1 MSEAEVVPVA
11 PDMVVSETLGG
22 YDLLRRLG
30 SGGMAE
36 VHLARA
42 NGIEGFQKLV
52 VLKQILP
59 HLSRDK
65 HFVRMFLEE
74 ARVAA
79 LLDHPNVVQVFDLGK
94 EEGEYFFTMEFVY
107 GENLQ
112 GLLKGLRKVGQPLA
126 FEHVVT
132 IGLGVAAG
140 LHYAHERVGF
150 DGRPLGIVH
159 RDVSPTNVMITYE
172 GGVKVADF
180 GIAKVI
186 TRTDVTRA
194 GTRKG
199 KVPYMSP
206 EQCRAEKI
214 DRRSDVFSLGI
225 VLWEAVTGQRLF
237 DGDNEFGVMNL
248 IVHGHMQPPTAVR
261 PETPKELEAI
271 IMKALTVDR
280 SKRYQT
286 ARELQIDLEGFAR
299 DHKVRATASALG
311 EVMHYLFRPQPFP
324 WGALRGNSG
333 KGQMSP
339 ATIAEIST
347 MGGSQPAILRT
358 GMGTGVGTGVGRFG
372 SEVTSGIGSFGSQI
386 HGPLPTGTGAA
397 LGSIAFTGALGTKAK
412 AVDKRNRALRNVAI
426 GLGSTAALA
435 MVLVLGLWLGGRGAA
450 EETAEAK
457 QAAVEAAERL
467 QAAEAAVAAEPVP
480 EPGEI
485 VEAPPA
491 VVEAVPAVA
500 DAEPAAADAGAE
512 LGAAD
517 EVGEEAASDA
527 AEVDPEAIAEDELA
541 ADEPDAEPEPEIIL
555 QDDEEP
561 ARPSGSRPKSS
572 GTKPASKPK
581 ATPKPTSKKK
591 KPDPDAFMPGFGG

>member
-1 MSEAEVVPVA
+1 MAEPEVEQVA
-11 PDMVVSETLGG
+11 PDMVVSETMGG

-42 NGIEGFQKLV
+42 SGIHGFQKLV

-112 GLLKGLRKVGQPLA
+112 GLLKGLQKVGQTLA
-126 FEHVVT
+126 VEHVVT
-132 IGLGVAAG
+132 VGIGVAAG
-140 LHYAHERVGF
+140 LHYAHERVDF
-150 DGRPLGIVH
+150 DGRALGIVH

-225 VLWEAVTGQRLF
+225 MLWEAVTGARLF
-237 DGDNEFGVMNL
+237 EGDNEFGVMNM
-248 IVHGHMQPPTAVR
+248 IVNGVMRPPSAVK
-261 PETPKELEAI
+261 PEIPKELERI

-280 SKRYQT
+280 EKRYQT
-286 ARELQIDLEGFAR
+286 TRELQLDLEAFAR
-299 DHKVRATASALG
+299 EHKVRATPSALG
-311 EVMHYLFRPQPFP
+311 ELMYYLFRPQPFP
-324 WGALRGNSG
+324 WGALRGSSG
-333 KGQMSP
+333 KAMMSP
-339 ATIAEIST
+339 ATIAEISK
-347 MGGSQPAILRT
+347 MIGSQGSIGT
-358 GMGTGVGTGVGRFG
+358 GVGTALGTGVGTGAGTGMG
-372 SEVTSGIGSFGSQI
+372 SYA
-386 HGPLPTGTGAA
+386 GPLPTGASIGS
-397 LGSIAFTGALGTKAK
+397 LGSAATRAKKIDPRTKAL
-412 AVDKRNRALRNVAI
+412 RAVAI
-426 GLGSTAALA
+426 GLGSAAALA
-435 MVLVLGLWLGGRGAA
+435 LVLVLGLWLGGRGGA
-450 EETAEAK
+450 EEAAEAK
-457 QAAVEAAERL
+457 QAAAAAAEKL
-467 QAAEAAVAAEPVP
+467 AAAEAAAGQEGGGKPAPVPVVAPVEPV
-480 EPGEI
+480 
-485 VEAPPA
+485 
-491 VVEAVPAVA
+491 AVPVQPVPVAV
-500 DAEPAAADAGAE
+500 EPAPVVGEAGAE
-512 LGAAD
+512 SAGVAD
-517 EVGEEAASDA
+517 VDADAKAVEPEV
-527 AEVDPEAIAEDELA
+527 
-541 ADEPDAEPEPEIIL
+541 AEPEPEVAEPEPEPEPEVIIDEPVE
-555 QDDEEP
+555 DD
-561 ARPSGSRPKSS
+561 PKAADAKTDAPKPKT
-572 GTKPASKPK
+572 TKPKV
-581 ATPKPTSKKK
+581 KKK
-591 KPDPDAFMPGFGG
+591 KPDLDSFMPGFGG